1 MSLRCTVLESDP
13 SWGGKI
19 VAHRVG
25 DIVTEAGPD
34 SFLSQ
39 KQAGLD
45 LCTKLGLTDQLI
57 NTNDTGK
64 KASVLSKGRLH
75 DLPEGLLS
83 FAPKQLGPFFQSGLL
98 FPMLMAMV
106 ATFCHGLAQT
116 LLAPLLG
123 GHMNFVALVQ
133 LSTLGA
139 LLNSLMVPP
148 LYVLVQL
155 LNRWIERNEN
165 YARA

>member
-1 MSLRCTVLESDP
+1 MLPRAIFATFLLFLALLQTTVFPMARFL
-13 SWGGKI
+13 GI
-19 VAHRVG
+19 M
-25 DIVTEAGPD
+25 PD
-34 SFLSQ
+34 LLLVCLLLWS
-39 KQAGLD
+39 A
-45 LCTKLGLTDQLI
+45 TREPT
-57 NTNDTGK
+57 
-64 KASVLSKGRLH
+64 
-75 DLPEGLLS
+75 EGLLWTFGIGLFLDLLTMS
-83 FAPKQLGPFFQSGLL
+83 PFGSGALLLLPVMIVGWFSRSRFFQSGLL

-106 ATFCHGLAQT
+106 ATFAHGVAQT

-148 LYVLVQL
+148 LYLAVQL

-165 YARA
+165 YART

>member
-1 MSLRCTVLESDP
+1 MLPRAIFATLLMFFALLQTTVLRMGPFS
-13 SWGGKI
+13 GI
-19 VAHRVG
+19 VPDLLLVSLLLWC
-25 DIVTEAGPD
+25 AGREPGEGLVWT
-34 SFLSQ
+34 FGIGLF
-39 KQAGLD
+39 LD
-45 LCTKLGLTDQLI
+45 LLMMSPFGSAAL
-57 NTNDTGK
+57 
-64 KASVLSKGRLH
+64 VLVPVTITAWFSR
-75 DLPEGLLS
+75 S
-83 FAPKQLGPFFQSGLL
+83 PFFQSGLL

-148 LYVLVQL
+148 LYLVVQL

>member
-1 MSLRCTVLESDP
+1 MLPRLFFATLLLFFALLQTTVLP
-13 SWGGKI
+13 MARFLGI
-19 VAHRVG
+19 M
-25 DIVTEAGPD
+25 PD
-34 SFLSQ
+34 LLLVSLLLWC
-39 KQAGLD
+39 AAREPG
-45 LCTKLGLTDQLI
+45 
-57 NTNDTGK
+57 
-64 KASVLSKGRLH
+64 
-75 DLPEGLLS
+75 EGLLWTFGIGLFLDLLTMS
-83 FAPKQLGPFFQSGLL
+83 PFGSAALILVPVTIIAWFSRSPFFQSGLL

-123 GHMNFVALVQ
+123 GHMNVVALVQ

-148 LYVLVQL
+148 LYVMVQL
-155 LNRWIERNEN
+155 LNRWIDRNET

>member
-1 MSLRCTVLESDP
+1 MLMALVQTTIFPMAQFLGIMPDLLLVSLLLWSALREP
-13 SWGGKI
+13 G
-19 VAHRVG
+19 
-25 DIVTEAGPD
+25 
-34 SFLSQ
+34 
-39 KQAGLD
+39 
-45 LCTKLGLTDQLI
+45 
-57 NTNDTGK
+57 
-64 KASVLSKGRLH
+64 
-75 DLPEGLLS
+75 EGLLWAFGIGLFVDLLMMS
-83 FAPKQLGPFFQSGLL
+83 PFGSAALVLLPVVVIGWFSRTRFFQSGLL

-106 ATFCHGLAQT
+106 ATFAHGLAQT

-148 LYVLVQL
+148 LYFLVQL
-155 LNRWIERNEN
+155 LQRWIERNEN

>member
-1 MSLRCTVLESDP
+1 MLPRVFFATLLIFFALLQTTVLPMAQFLGIYPDLLL
-13 SWGGKI
+13 
-19 VAHRVG
+19 VG
-25 DIVTEAGPD
+25 LLLWCAGREP
-34 SFLSQ
+34 
-39 KQAGLD
+39 G
-45 LCTKLGLTDQLI
+45 
-57 NTNDTGK
+57 
-64 KASVLSKGRLH
+64 
-75 DLPEGLLS
+75 EGLLWTFGIGLFLDLLTMS
-83 FAPKQLGPFFQSGLL
+83 PFGSAALVLVTVTITAWFSRSPFFQSGLL

-106 ATFCHGLAQT
+106 ATFCYGLAQT

-148 LYVLVQL
+148 LYVVVQL
-155 LNRWIERNEN
+155 LNRWIERNES

>member
-1 MSLRCTVLESDP
+1 MPRIIFAIFLLLMALLQTTVLP
-13 SWGGKI
+13 M
-19 VAHRVG
+19 ARVLG
-25 DIVTEAGPD
+25 INPD
-34 SFLSQ
+34 LLLVSLLLW
-39 KQAGLD
+39 AAVCEPG
-45 LCTKLGLTDQLI
+45 
-57 NTNDTGK
+57 
-64 KASVLSKGRLH
+64 
-75 DLPEGLLS
+75 EGLLWTFGIGLFLDLLTMS
-83 FAPKQLGPFFQSGLL
+83 PFGSAALVLLPVTIVGWFSRSRFFQSGLL

-106 ATFCHGLAQT
+106 ATFAHGLAQT

-148 LYVLVQL
+148 LYLVVQAL
-155 LNRWIERNEN
+155 QRWIERNEN